1 MSTMMTNDGV
11 RLDYQIFGTG
21 QPIILVEGYSGN
33 QATWVMQ
40 VEPLVNAGLQ
50 VITYDRRNH
59 GKSDTVDYGMRMA
72 RHGQDLAELMAQ
84 LRLEKPILM
93 GHSMG
98 ASTIWAYLSLYGD
111 ANVRAIITE
120 DQLPKILR
128 DDSWPYGIFNAD
140 LTMIWTAA
148 TKLPHTKLTRLK
160 LSETVKH
167 ALADN
172 YQPFDFQYNE
182 PLLLDSLMQ
191 DWRDV
196 LRREQVKHLFIAGQ
210 DSPLWPSVH
219 VETVVAM
226 SKNGQGITIDI
237 AGHIPHIEAPDQ
249 FNDAV
254 LNFVRTI
261 M

>member
-1 MSTMMTNDGV
+1 MMTNDGV

-128 DDSWPYGIFNAD
+128 DDSCPYGIFNAD

-191 DWRDV
+191 DGVMCYVVSRICCIVGKAEFRPCMGVRALSRDQLV
-196 LRREQVKHLFIAGQ
+196 AFFKAK
-210 DSPLWPSVH
+210 SV
-219 VETVVAM
+219 A
-226 SKNGQGITIDI
+226 
-237 AGHIPHIEAPDQ
+237 IPAD
-249 FNDAV
+249 
-254 LNFVRTI
+254 LKR
-261 M
+261 